1 LKHSSSHQVQLSES
15 VRRESSHHSHILNRM
30 KSLCEDDLLG
40 FQGKHFQLLDL
51 SSIQLNSMTQCG
63 FDWEICRNPLRNMS
77 MEILDLPSNGFNVD
91 KAKLFFSAIRGT
103 KIPHLILEH
112 STMGKSFCFSD
123 NSGVKILDL
132 SKCFIFTLQYAVF
145 SPLREVQD
153 LTIAQNKMNKIE
165 FFGLQWLNLSHNL
178 IGEIYSYTFEN
189 LPSILELDLSYNH
202 IGALGY
208 QAFTGLPHLQVLD
221 LTENFFRD
229 LGTNGYLAPLPNIQL
244 LRLTDSKITSLE
256 GLAGFAD
263 STIILNIQNNRVTHL
278 EDVYIHCFRT
288 PLCSLNSL
296 QALPD
301 GIFKGLISLE
311 EMRSPLQL
319 PHIPPIRHFPR
330 DSQNTSPLLQFL
342 ASPDPAAFHSLS
354 WINLCRNR
362 FHCDCGL
369 EDFLT
374 WLNRTNVPFPDP
386 GNDEGL
392 VQELRLSLFV
402 CSALITV
409 GTIVLDAYLCFS
421 NNEYK
426 WVETALLKKL
436 DFQLA
441 ECNILHC
448 CFEAR
453 DFIPGEDHLS
463 NIRDSIWGSRK
474 TVCIVSKEFLKDGWC
489 LEAFTLAPSRM
500 LEELRD
506 VLIMV
511 IVGKVPHYGL
521 MKCEAI
527 RTFLQKREYLQR
539 PEDTQDI
546 EWFYEKLMSKIL
558 NDRKIK
564 KDTAKDNNG
573 DITLVNMQAV
583 GT

>member
-1 LKHSSSHQVQLSES
+1 QQNETKQLLHRLFKLLNVPKIMTDFQKLNVVTRCQLRSNSFNLAFGNLSCSQRS
-15 VRRESSHHSHILNRM
+15 VHILNRM

-278 EDVYIHCFRT
+278 EDSVCI
-288 PLCSLNSL
+288 LNSL

-386 GNDEGL
+386 GVDEFSCDFSSNLHGI
-392 VQELRLSLFV
+392 SLLNYI
-402 CSALITV
+402 SHI
-409 GTIVLDAYLCFS
+409 I

-511 IVGKVPHYGL
+511 IVGKCVRCNSLLLY
-521 MKCEAI
+521 I
-527 RTFLQKREYLQR
+527 Y
-539 PEDTQDI
+539 
-546 EWFYEKLMSKIL
+546 
-558 NDRKIK
+558 
-564 KDTAKDNNG
+564 
-573 DITLVNMQAV
+573 TL
-583 GT
+583 